1 MGNTLF
7 NVAVTV
13 ATTLFYNILKTVS
26 QSSLLACAV
35 EKMEMMVSNY
45 FCFPNQK

>member
-7 NVAVTV
+7 DVAVTV

-35 EKMEMMVSNY
+35 EKMEMMVSSY